1 MIVLATA
8 GVCSLLISA
17 LFAAILMVIFGILS
31 QNEAHKAMNW
41 FVFVTV
47 GASYGI
53 GAALHNSGASLIIA
67 QFFSKAGAALNSNI
81 GVFGSIYFVTG
92 LTSNIL
98 TNNAAAALMF
108 PIAYKTAVLSNA
120 DPVLMTYCVVFGASA
135 SYMSPFGYQVSLFM
149 PVSEVKKL
157 SFEVVFIAKLCS
169 FIAFI
174 YLFLC

>member
-17 LFAAILMVIFGILS
+17 LFAAMLMVIFGILS

-53 GAALHNSGASLIIA
+53 GTALQNSGASLILA
-67 QFFSKAGAALNSNI
+67 QFFSRAGAALHSNI

-92 LTSNIL
+92 LISNIL

-108 PIAYKTAVLSNA
+108 PIAYKTAVLS
-120 DPVLMTYCVVFGASA
+120 DKR
-135 SYMSPFGYQVSLFM
+135 LFRTRRNCIVM
-149 PVSEVKKL
+149 Q
-157 SFEVVFIAKLCS
+157 SFESVI
-169 FIAFI
+169 II
-174 YLFLC
+174 RFLYRLHVCFFESATC

>member
-17 LFAAILMVIFGILS
+17 LFAAMLMVIFGILS

-53 GAALHNSGASLIIA
+53 GTALQNSGASLILA
-67 QFFSKAGAALNSNI
+67 QFFSRAGAALHSNI

-92 LTSNIL
+92 LISNIL

-108 PIAYKTAVLSNA
+108 PIAYKTAVLSDA
-120 DPVLMTYCVVFGASA
+120 DPILMTYCVVFGASA
-135 SYMSPFGYQVSLFM
+135 SYMSPFGYQVGLQM
-149 PVSEVKKL
+149 PAPDAKKL
-157 SFEVVFIAKLCS
+157 QCDEVF
-169 FIAFI
+169 
-174 YLFLC
+174 